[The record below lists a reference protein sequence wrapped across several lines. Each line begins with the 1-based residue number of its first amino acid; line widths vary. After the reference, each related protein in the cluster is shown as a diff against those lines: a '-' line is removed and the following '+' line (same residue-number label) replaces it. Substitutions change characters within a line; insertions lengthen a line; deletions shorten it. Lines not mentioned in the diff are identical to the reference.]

1 MTHPKYP
8 TPKKR
13 LTYEEEIRKLCEPP
27 GKITGVSIDQAVE
40 QIWAYVR
47 ENRNSLS
54 SDRACMLIRMAVD
67 AAVSTEAEER
77 KKLQKELVAEKRKAK
92 ESLKKMRRL
101 LAAAYAVDN
110 EVVKEADE

>member
-13 LTYEEEIRKLCEPP
+13 LTYKEEIRKLCEPP

-47 ENRNSLS
+47 EHRNSLS
-54 SDRACMLIRMAVD
+54 SDRTCMLIRMVVD
-67 AAVSTEAEER
+67 AAVSTEVIER
-77 KKLQKELVAEKRKAK
+77 KKLQKELAAEKRKSTELRK
-92 ESLKKMRRL
+92 Q
-101 LAAAYAVDN
+101 LADAFDDIVRAS
-110 EVVKEADE
+110 ELPRTG